1 VGAVLLNEKV
11 AASISAGDH
20 GSTYGG
26 NLLACRA
33 ALVFLEALTTG
44 GLMERV
50 DQVGAV
56 LGAGLRRLAE
66 RHPVIRD
73 VRGAGLMWGLDLRV
87 DAAPYVAAA
96 LADGILINRTSETVI
111 RLLPPYVLSKA
122 LAEEVVR
129 RLDAVITHVS
139 REAA

>member
-1 VGAVLLNEKV
+1 VGATLLNEKV
-11 AASISAGDH
+11 ASAIFAGDH

-33 ALVFLEALTTG
+33 ALVVLEALTTG

-50 DQVGAV
+50 GQVGAV
-56 LGAGLRRLAE
+56 LEAGLRRLAE

-73 VRGAGLMWGLDLRV
+73 VRGGGLMWGLDLSV
-87 DAAPYVAAA
+87 DAAPYIAAA

-111 RLLPPYVLSKA
+111 RMLPPYVLSKA
-122 LAEEVVR
+122 QAEEVVK
-129 RLDAVITHVS
+129 RLDVVFKRVAQ
-139 REAA
+139 EAA